1 VVRVRAPIHHPSIHP
16 PSHMVAIMPPPT
28 HPRPSPVQVAAL
40 QQEIQGAVYVFP
52 MGARMDHDATCG
64 PLVLQSKWLD
74 GQTAATI
81 ISISPAASAS
91 GGMPAQHDVVGDDV
105 VEAVEPSLPLTQLP
119 TRSDSDIELADSEEE
134 QEELHNNSEE
144 EQEELHNDEHD
155 GDDEVQDIPAL
166 PVTLHDGPLVP
177 THDDE
182 VQGEKIETII
192 RQPETTLA
200 SSVRP
205 SIHPSIHPSMHPA
218 IHPSM
223 LTVFIIQCPIHRAGT
238 CPSMHPSPVPTSWRA
253 WLHLRASPSID

>member
-1 VVRVRAPIHHPSIHP
+1 MVRVRAPIHHPSIHP

-105 VEAVEPSLPLTQLP
+105 VEAVEPSLLLTQLP
-119 TRSDSDIELADSEEE
+119 TRSDSDIELVDSD
-134 QEELHNNSEE
+134 E

>member
-1 VVRVRAPIHHPSIHP
+1 MVRVRAPIHHPSIHP

-119 TRSDSDIELADSEEE
+119 TRSHSDIELADSD
-134 QEELHNNSEE
+134 E

-155 GDDEVQDIPAL
+155 G
-166 PVTLHDGPLVP
+166 
-177 THDDE
+177 DDE